1 LKKTRIETV
10 DRLKL
15 QQIFT
20 PANKP
25 FGGDGPFAI
34 RDHTNWLFG
43 IANSKPR
50 NQNSAGQNKE
60 HS

>member
-34 RDHTNWLFG
+34 RGHTNWLFG

-50 NQNSAGQNKE
+50 NQNSP
-60 HS
+60 